1 MTNTATMHSYVD
13 TVHFVHAHFSLTVSV
28 AKRFEEEYGVV
39 RLSVGEAMRSVLQ
52 SQPHSEL
59 ARSMNRALLRG
70 MVVSEELQVQAL
82 EVVMLDMRCQTRG

>member
-1 MTNTATMHSYVD
+1 MHSYVD
-13 TVHFVHAHFSLTVSV
+13 TVHLCMHIFLLIVSV

>member
-1 MTNTATMHSYVD
+1 MCM
-13 TVHFVHAHFSLTVSV
+13 HFVCVYVFVHVCFSMYVSV

-39 RLSVGEAMRSVLQ
+39 RLSVGEAMRTVLQ
-52 SQPHSEL
+52 TQPHSEL
-59 ARSMNRALLRG
+59 ARSMNHALLRG